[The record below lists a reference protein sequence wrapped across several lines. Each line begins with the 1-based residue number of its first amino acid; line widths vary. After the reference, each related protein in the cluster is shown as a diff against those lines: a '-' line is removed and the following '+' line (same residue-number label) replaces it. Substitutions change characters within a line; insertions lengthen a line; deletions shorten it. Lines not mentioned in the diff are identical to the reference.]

1 MDRLD
6 GDQVRAL
13 LLIEGIQVGLMLE
26 VVGVDLA
33 LLGDRVGLDVV
44 GELFHLERVALLLEL
59 IGHGVSEDL
68 GVRGRACGDG
78 DGLVVGAGVGTG
90 ACATGQDAGGQD
102 ACSGE
107 RRELLQCG
115 LLHVGSPSHR
125 FALGPLR
132 EFAVEAARVL
142 FA

>member
-33 LLGDRVGLDVV
+33 LLGDRVGLDVI
-44 GELFHLERVALLLEL
+44 GELLHLERVALLLEL
-59 IGHGVSEDL
+59 IGNGVGEDL
-68 GVRGRACGDG
+68 GVRGGACGDG

-90 ACATGQDAGGQD
+90 ACATGQDAG
-102 ACSGE
+102 SGE

-125 FALGPLR
+125 FAPGLRR
-132 EFAVEAARVL
+132 EFAGGAASVL

>member
-44 GELFHLERVALLLEL
+44 GELLHLERVALLLEL
-59 IGHGVSEDL
+59 IGHGVGEDL
-68 GVRGRACGDG
+68 GVRGGACGDG

-90 ACATGQDAGGQD
+90 ACATGQDAGGH
-102 ACSGE
+102 GE
-107 RRELLQCG
+107 GEEQGGCFLQGFHGGCLLVSMDVLERPDG
-115 LLHVGSPSHR
+115 LWL
-125 FALGPLR
+125 A
-132 EFAVEAARVL
+132 
-142 FA
+142 